1 MAQMD
6 ISTREDIVRLV
17 DSFYEKVKHDELIGS
32 LFTTVFNVNWGRH
45 LPVMYDFW
53 QNMLFYTGS
62 YSGNPLESHR
72 RLHQVFPLKEEHFNR
87 WVVLFTETVDE
98 LFKGERALLAKQR
111 ALSIATV
118 MKIKILNTSTNSFN
132 P

>member
-17 DSFYEKVKHDELIGS
+17 DSFYEKVKRDELIGS

-118 MKIKILNTSTNSFN
+118 MKIKILNTSTN
-132 P
+132 

>member
-1 MAQMD
+1 MD
-6 ISTREDIVRLV
+6 ISTREDIVLLV
-17 DSFYEKVKHDELIGS
+17 DSFYEKVKRDELIGS

-111 ALSIATV
+111 ALSIAAV
-118 MKIKILNTSTNSFN
+118 MKIKILNTSTN
-132 P
+132 